1 MQKAEKRI
9 ASTAILMVFVTLLS
23 KVLGMLRDILLAQN
37 FGTSMDAVAY
47 EAASRLPIT
56 LFDFA
61 LGGVVTAAF
70 IPIFNELMVKEGR
83 QRAFAFANRY
93 FNLILCVTVGISI
106 CGIVFSSPL
115 ISFLAP
121 KIDGEAKAFAASLSR
136 VMFPMIIFTGI
147 AYCFV
152 GILQSFEKYTLP
164 AVMSLVSNLVMVLY
178 FYTLCDRYGVWGL
191 SVALVIGWFLQAAI
205 QAPAAHRLGFRFKP
219 TLHFRDEHI
228 RRALRMAVPILVCSW
243 LQPVCNVINTRYASG
258 FADGS
263 AITMVSYAN
272 RLYIIIVGIFSF
284 VATNLLFPRLSR
296 AEAGGDRDGAKK
308 FAGSSV
314 KILLYIMIP
323 LSVGIFLL
331 AEPITRAI
339 YMRDK
344 FTAQDAEMTASVL
357 RLFAIGIPFM
367 SANEVLTKL
376 FFAMQRVKEPM
387 LASVAAIACNI
398 ALVTV
403 LVRTIGFDGI
413 GIASSLTIV
422 ICAVLNYI
430 FLSRNGALLCRN
442 DFADLAKSLLA
453 AVLMGICVYLLHTHL
468 AIGSDILRVLLLGG
482 IGAIVYGIVLLL
494 LSPSEIRSFMKRV
507 HHD

>member
-1 MQKAEKRI
+1 MQKAGKHI
-9 ASTAILMVFVTLLS
+9 AKTAILMVFVTLLS
-23 KVLGMLRDILLAQN
+23 KVLGLLRDTLLASN

-70 IPIFNELMVKEGR
+70 VPIFNELMVKEGR
-83 QRAFAFANRY
+83 ERAFDFANRY
-93 FNLILCVTVGISI
+93 FNLILLVTLVIAG
-106 CGIVFSSPL
+106 CGIAFSSPL

-121 KIDGEAKAFAASLSR
+121 EIDGAVQALAASLSR
-136 VMFPMIIFTGI
+136 VMFPMIVFTGI

-164 AVMSLVSNLVMVLY
+164 AIMSLISNLVMVLY
-178 FYTLCDRYGVWGL
+178 FYTLSDHYGVWGL
-191 SVALVIGWFLQAAI
+191 SIALVIGWFLQAAI
-205 QAPAAHRLGFRFKP
+205 QAPAAYRLGFHFRP
-219 TLHFRDEHI
+219 TLRLDDPHI
-228 RRALRMAVPILVCSW
+228 RRSLKMALPILVCSW

-308 FAGSSV
+308 FAASSI

-323 LSVGIFLL
+323 LSIGIFLL
-331 AEPITRAI
+331 AAPITRAI
-339 YMRDK
+339 YMRGE
-344 FTAQDAEMTASVL
+344 FTEQDAEMTASVL

-376 FFAMQRVKEPM
+376 YFAMQRVRAPM
-387 LASVAAIACNI
+387 IASLAAIVCNV
-398 ALVTV
+398 ALVSA
-403 LVRTIGFDGI
+403 LVKTIGFDGI
-413 GIASSLTIV
+413 GIASSLTIA
-422 ICAVLNYI
+422 ICAALNYG
-430 FLSRNGALLCRN
+430 FLSRDGALLCRS
-442 DFADLAKSLLA
+442 DLADLVKSLLA
-453 AVLMGICVYLLHTHL
+453 AVSMGVCVYLLHTHL
-468 AIGSDILRVLLLGG
+468 SVESDILHVLLCGG
-482 IGAIVYGIVLLL
+482 AGVAVYGIVFLLL
-494 LSPSEIRSFMKRV
+494 APTEIRSFRKRGT
-507 HHD
+507 HD